1 MGLADSVSRL
11 PCLRALMGQIAIL
24 LSLPAQL
31 VGAAEVYWP
40 GLLLLAA
47 SPQLALLAQLGL
59 SRVREFDADR
69 LAAELTG
76 DPQGLASALA
86 KIERACLA
94 MSGMG
99 QSRALLLAHASGNA
113 RAHRTPADV
122 GAWASISVATPRAP
136 FFAGIRF
143 GDAPTALAPERAVA
157 LPINRRRLMAY
168 LDPYQRPAPDR
179 FVRRWL
185 FITACIAALMLL
197 WQFLPAIEAWFSP
210 REAAERTVM
219 ARGDLAADEKTTIEL
234 FEKSRASVVY
244 ITTAQLVRDVWT
256 RNVFSVPR
264 GTGSGFIWDDA
275 GHVVTN
281 FHVIQGASE
290 ATVKLADGRDY
301 QAALV
306 GTSPAHDIAVLKI
319 GVGFKRPPAVPV
331 GTSADLKV
339 GQKVFAIGNPF
350 GLDWTLTTGIVS
362 ALDRSLPGEAGGPA
376 IDHLIQTDAAINP
389 GNSGGPLLDSAGRLI
404 GINTAIYS
412 PSGASAGIGF
422 AVPVDTVMRVVPQ
435 LIKTGKYI
443 RPALGIE
450 VDEQLNARL
459 QALTGSKGVFVL
471 RVTPGSA
478 AHRAGLVGVEVTAG
492 GIVPGDRV
500 ISIDGIAVDDV
511 TTLQARLDDKNV
523 GDVVVLLVER
533 AGKTREMLVELQPG
547 V

>member
-1 MGLADSVSRL
+1 M
-11 PCLRALMGQIAIL
+11 
-24 LSLPAQL
+24 
-31 VGAAEVYWP
+31 
-40 GLLLLAA
+40 
-47 SPQLALLAQLGL
+47 
-59 SRVREFDADR
+59 
-69 LAAELTG
+69 
-76 DPQGLASALA
+76 
-86 KIERACLA
+86 
-94 MSGMG
+94 
-99 QSRALLLAHASGNA
+99 
-113 RAHRTPADV
+113 
-122 GAWASISVATPRAP
+122 
-136 FFAGIRF
+136 
-143 GDAPTALAPERAVA
+143 
-157 LPINRRRLMAY
+157 
-168 LDPYQRPAPDR
+168 DPYQPRAGPLRPALALHHR
-179 FVRRWL
+179 LYCR
-185 FITACIAALMLL
+185 AHAAVAVSARHRGLV
-197 WQFLPAIEAWFSP
+197 QS
-210 REAAERTVM
+210 
-219 ARGDLAADEKTTIEL
+219 ARGGRTHRDGAWRSGGGRETTIEL

-281 FHVIQGASE
+281 FHVIQGVRSHRQ
-290 ATVKLADGRDY
+290 TGRRPRH

-319 GVGFKRPPAVPV
+319 GVGFKRRRPCRSAPVP
-331 GTSADLKV
+331 TSRWV
-339 GQKVFAIGNPF
+339 RRCCYRQPF

-450 VDEQLNARL
+450 VDEQLNTRL

-511 TTLQARLDDKNV
+511 TTLQARLT
-523 GDVVVLLVER
+523 
-533 AGKTREMLVELQPG
+533 TRTLEMLWSC
-547 V
+547 